1 MKCAHCKRKI
11 WLHQK
16 PFDLTGGQKVHNQ
29 CLGPYMKSVLKDR
42 RNEKAEILQDLTFIK
57 YDLEENDYVDIH
69 QRKDAEI

>member
-1 MKCAHCKRKI
+1 
-11 WLHQK
+11 
-16 PFDLTGGQKVHNQ
+16 
-29 CLGPYMKSVLKDR
+29 MKSVLKDR